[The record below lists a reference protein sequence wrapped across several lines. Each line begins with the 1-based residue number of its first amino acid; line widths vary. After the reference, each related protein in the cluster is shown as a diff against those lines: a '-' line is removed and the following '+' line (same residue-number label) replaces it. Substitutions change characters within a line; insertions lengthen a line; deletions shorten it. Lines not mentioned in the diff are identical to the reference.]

1 MLLSGSR
8 PSVKSL
14 ASRIISQIVLD
25 GLSDSFSIFTWSSCG
40 VGGPSACRDC
50 ADVVPDRACAQYS
63 SIPSRVV
70 NRWVVCSGM
79 CALFAG
85 FAPSPSFLVEHVHS
99 ALAERMRSA
108 PTGSLDPVPPG
119 LDQRCQPRRS
129 SISFRMRPASTY
141 WLVRPA
147 IALTEARRRSASSK
161 RLE

>member
-8 PSVKSL
+8 PSVESL
-14 ASRIISQIVLD
+14 ASCIISRIVLD
-25 GLSDSFSIFTWSSCG
+25 GLSDSFSICAWSSRG
-40 VGGPSACRDC
+40 AGGPSVHHDC
-50 ADVVPDRACAQYS
+50 ADVVPDQACARYS

-70 NRWVVCSGM
+70 NLWVVRSSMG
-79 CALFAG
+79 ALLAG
-85 FAPSPSFLVEHVHS
+85 FAPGPSFSGERVRS

-119 LDQRCQPRRS
+119 LDRRCQSRWS
-129 SISFRMRPASTY
+129 SISFCMRPASTY

-147 IALTEARRRSASSK
+147 IALTVAHRCSASSK

>member
-8 PSVKSL
+8 PSVESL

-25 GLSDSFSIFTWSSCG
+25 GLSDSFSICAWSSRG
-40 VGGPSACRDC
+40 AGGPSVHRDC
-50 ADVVPDRACAQYS
+50 ADVVLDRACARYS

-70 NRWVVCSGM
+70 NRWVVRSGM
-79 CALFAG
+79 GALSAG
-85 FAPSPSFLVEHVHS
+85 FAPGPSCSAERVHS
-99 ALAERMRSA
+99 ALVERMHSA

-119 LDQRCQPRRS
+119 LDRRCRSRWS

-141 WLVRPA
+141 WLVHPA
-147 IALTEARRRSASSK
+147 IALTVARRCSASSK